1 MFIANLLTVA
11 EQVFILFLLILVG
24 FICGKAK
31 LLGDGTVK
39 QLSTFCLYF
48 ATPAVIVKSFIREF
62 DPATAKSLLFAVI
75 AATLCHL
82 VGIVIGTLFFRRGT
96 PQQIAVCKNSV
107 VLSNAGFMGLPLQ
120 AAILGST
127 GVFYG
132 TAYATVLTVFLWTY
146 CFSTMSCGKEK
157 MDVKKI
163 MFNPGIIAVA
173 LGLPLFIFSY
183 NPPEIF
189 TSTLT
194 HLGNLNTP
202 LPMVIV
208 GYYLAKTDIKK
219 VFARPI
225 NYFVIATRLLVVPLV
240 CLGLLFA
247 LGYRDVMLIAM
258 IIAASAPIAVAV
270 TMFAARFEG
279 DAENSANVVSV
290 STLLSI
296 ITMPL
301 IVALAQTLA

>member
-1 MFIANLLTVA
+1 MFIGNLLTVA
-11 EQVFILFLLILVG
+11 EQVFILFVLILVG

-31 LLGDGTVK
+31 ILGKGTVK

-62 DPATAKSLLFAVI
+62 DPDTALSLVYATIAAVI
-75 AATLCHL
+75 CHL
-82 VGIVIGTLFFRRGT
+82 VGILLGTLFFKKGT
-96 PQQIAVCKNSV
+96 PQQVAVRRNSV

-120 AAILGST
+120 LALLGTT

-132 TAYATVLTVFLWTY
+132 TAYTTVLTVVLWTY
-146 CFSTMSCGKEK
+146 CFATMSCGKEK
-157 MDVKKI
+157 MDIKKI
-163 MFNPGIIAVA
+163 ILNPGVIAVVI
-173 LGLPLFIFSY
+173 GLPLFIFSY
-183 NPPEIF
+183 TPPEII
-189 TSTLT
+189 TVPLT

-219 VFARPI
+219 VFARPV
-225 NYFVIATRLLVVPLV
+225 NYFVIVTRLISVPLV
-240 CLGLLFA
+240 CLGILYL
-247 LGYRDVMLIAM
+247 LGYRDTMLISM
-258 IIAASAPIAVAV
+258 IIAASSPIAVAV

>member
-1 MFIANLLTVA
+1 MLTVA
-11 EQVFILFLLILVG
+11 EQVFILFVLILVG
-24 FICGKAK
+24 FICGKTK
-31 LLGDGTVK
+31 ILGEGTVK

-62 DPATAKSLLFAVI
+62 DTDTALSLVYATIAAVI
-75 AATLCHL
+75 CHL
-82 VGIVIGTLFFRRGT
+82 VGILLGTLFFKNGT
-96 PQQIAVCKNSV
+96 PQQVAVRRNSV

-120 AAILGST
+120 FALLGTT

-132 TAYATVLTVFLWTY
+132 TAYTTVLTVVLWTY
-146 CFSTMSCGKEK
+146 CFATMSCGKAK
-157 MDVKKI
+157 MDIKKI
-163 MFNPGIIAVA
+163 ILNPGIIAVVI
-173 LGLPLFIFSY
+173 GLPLFIFSY
-183 NPPEIF
+183 TPPEII
-189 TSTLT
+189 TIPLT

-225 NYFVIATRLLVVPLV
+225 NYFVIVTRLISVPLV
-240 CLGLLFA
+240 CLGILYI
-247 LGYRDVMLIAM
+247 LGYRDTMLISM

-301 IVALAQTLA
+301 IVALSQTLA